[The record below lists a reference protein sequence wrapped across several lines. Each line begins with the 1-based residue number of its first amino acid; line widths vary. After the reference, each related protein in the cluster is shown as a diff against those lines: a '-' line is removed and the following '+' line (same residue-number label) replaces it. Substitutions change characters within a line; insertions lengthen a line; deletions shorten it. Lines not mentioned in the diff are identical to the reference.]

1 MTDNYNRKAKFD
13 NVKYD
18 EDALRFHAEKYEL
31 GFRYPLSLA
40 CYQYL
45 QIAKMKEEVL
55 RENNAKL

>member
-1 MTDNYNRKAKFD
+1 MDNYNRKAKFD

-18 EDALRFHAEKYEL
+18 EEALAFHAEKYEL

-45 QIAKMKEEVL
+45 QIAKMKEEAL
-55 RENNAKL
+55 NENNAKL

>member
-1 MTDNYNRKAKFD
+1 MDNYSRKSKFE

-18 EDALRFHAEKYEL
+18 EEALRFHAEKYEL

-45 QIAKMKEEVL
+45 QIAKMKEER
-55 RENNAKL
+55 RENNANS